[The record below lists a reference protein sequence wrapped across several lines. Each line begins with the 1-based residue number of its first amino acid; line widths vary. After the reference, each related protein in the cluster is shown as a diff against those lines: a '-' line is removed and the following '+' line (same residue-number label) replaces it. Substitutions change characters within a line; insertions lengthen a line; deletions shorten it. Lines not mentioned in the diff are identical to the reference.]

1 MSGRLSTAFS
11 NASAA
16 SVATATSASGES
28 ACCNI
33 PSTIGLSST
42 SRILTLLAITLNQGQ
57 LLLLRA
63 SSVVAAL
70 AAGFFL
76 QNYFPDFDALVE
88 RLAHVV
94 HSQSGH
100 AGRNERF
107 HLHASLCCGLY
118 FCGNS
123 HAIFAHA

>member
-16 SVATATSASGES
+16 SVPTATSASGES

-42 SRILTLLAITLNQGQ
+42 SRILTLLAIAMNQGQ
-57 LLLLRA
+57 LLSLRA
-63 SSVVAAL
+63 PPEVATL
-70 AAGFFL
+70 AARFFL
-76 QNYFPDFDALVE
+76 QNDFPDFDAFVE

-100 AGRNERF
+100 AGRNQRF
-107 HLHASLCCGLY
+107 HLHASLGRGLY

-123 HAIFAHA
+123 HAIFAYA